1 MNDKRTPAPAN
12 VAYVEDL
19 HADWCR
25 DPASVSTDWRA
36 YFERAARNGGA
47 WSRAEQGIQR
57 VVPLFNPRRHARD
70 TGPHSPRIEQL
81 LRAFRVRGHLGANVN
96 PLGDTPA
103 LPDEL
108 HYSAHGFS
116 EGDLDRAFFCEIIA
130 EQSPRPLREIID
142 QLRATYCR
150 YIGVQ
155 YMHIDDFKV
164 RRWLQERMEPMANR
178 RHVARETQLRILT
191 KLTDAVIFEEFV
203 RRKFLGA
210 KTFSL
215 EGCESLVPLLDLA
228 IEKAG
233 GQGVREIVIGMAHRG
248 RLNVL
253 ANILGKS
260 ARQIFHEFVDDEPEK
275 YMGGGDVKYHLG
287 YSNDWESAD
296 GNKVHL
302 SLCFNPSHLEYIN
315 PVALGRVRA
324 KQDRVGDTT
333 RDECMGLLI
342 HGDAAF
348 AGEGIVPETINL
360 SQLDGYATGGTLH
373 VVINNQ
379 IGFTTGPGEARSSR
393 YCTEVARML
402 QTPVFHVN
410 GENPEAVA
418 QCLEVA
424 MDFRQQFRRDVFID
438 MYGYRRLGHNESDEP
453 AFTQPLLYRAIRARK
468 SVRDGYLDH
477 LLKLKGINREEADEI
492 ADRRRAYLESELNEA
507 KDESYQPPDETKRGV
522 WVRNKFYGGP
532 EATVKS
538 PETGVPRAKLKR
550 LIDALTSPP
559 KNFKPHPKLAKIQ
572 EHWVTMGTGEAPI
585 TWAAAET
592 LALGSVA
599 TEGFR
604 VRLSGEDCQRGTFSH
619 RHAVLH
625 DYETGRTWCPLQHLT
640 EDQAPVDIIN
650 SPLSEAGVMGFDY
663 GYSLDCPD
671 GLILWEAQ
679 FGDFVNAAQVI
690 IDQFIS
696 SGEDK
701 WNRLSGLV
709 LLLPHGF
716 EGMGPE
722 HASARIERCLQL
734 CAEDNIQVAQPT
746 TPAQYFHLL
755 RRQVVRP
762 WRKPLVIFTPKSLL
776 RHHECVSSINEL
788 ARGRFHHVLGD
799 DRQIKTPRRLLL
811 SSGKVHYEL
820 AHFREEQQIE
830 DVALLRLEQYYPWRD
845 ERLAKILA
853 KYPAKTELVWVQDE
867 PENMGAWRWL
877 RPHLERVI
885 GDRRLKVA
893 SRVESASPATGS
905 AAAHKL
911 EQQQLLEDAF
921 DLSNT

>member
-1 MNDKRTPAPAN
+1 MSDKRTPAPAN

-19 HADWCR
+19 HAEWCR
-25 DPASVSTDWRA
+25 DPASVPADWQA
-36 YFERAARNGGA
+36 YFQRAENNGSG
-47 WSRAEQGIQR
+47 WSRAKQRIQAPL
-57 VVPLFNPRRHARD
+57 PLFNPRRRARD

-81 LRAFRVRGHLGANVN
+81 LRAFRVRGHLGAHLN
-96 PLGDTPA
+96 PLGEAPN

-108 HYSAHGFS
+108 HYSAHGFT
-116 EGDLDRAFFCEIIA
+116 EADLDRSFFCEIIA
-130 EQSPRPLREIID
+130 EQSPRPLREIIE
-142 QLRATYCR
+142 QLRDTYCR

-155 YMHIDDFKV
+155 YMHIDDFNV
-164 RRWLQERMEPMANR
+164 RRWLQERMEPVANR
-178 RHVARETQLRILT
+178 RHVTRASQLRILT
-191 KLTDAVIFEEFV
+191 KLTDAVIFEEFT
-203 RRKFLGA
+203 RKKFLGA

-215 EGCESLVPLLDLA
+215 EGCESLIPLLDLA

-233 GQGVREIVIGMAHRG
+233 GQGVKEVVIGMAHRG

-275 YMGGGDVKYHLG
+275 FLGGGDVKYHLG
-287 YSNDWESAD
+287 YSNDWEAEN
-296 GNKVHL
+296 GEKVHL

-324 KQDRVGDTT
+324 KQDRVGDNT

-360 SQLDGYATGGTLH
+360 SQLTGYATGGTLH
-373 VVINNQ
+373 VVVNNQ
-379 IGFTTGPGEARSSR
+379 IGFTTGPGDARSSR

-418 QCLEVA
+418 QCVEIAL
-424 MDFRQQFRRDVFID
+424 DFRRQFHQDVFID
-438 MYGYRRLGHNESDEP
+438 MYGYRRHGHNESDEP
-453 AFTQPLLYRAIRARK
+453 AFTHPLLYRAIRARK
-468 SVRDGYLDH
+468 SVRDGYLEN
-477 LLKLKGINREEADEI
+477 LLKLNGISAMEADEI
-492 ADRRRAYLESELNEA
+492 AARRRAYLEAELSEA
-507 KDESYQPPDETKRGV
+507 KGEAYQPPEENKRGV
-522 WVRNKFYGGP
+522 WTRSKFFGGP
-532 EATVKS
+532 EAGVK
-538 PETGVPRAKLKR
+538 PPPTGVPRTKLKD
-550 LIDALTSPP
+550 LITSLTNVP
-559 KNFKPHPKLAKIQ
+559 KNFQPHPKLAKIHD
-572 EHWVTMGTGEAPI
+572 HWLEMGAGKAPL
-585 TWAAAET
+585 TWAAAEI
-592 LALGSVA
+592 LAMASLAADGY
-599 TEGFR
+599 R
-604 VRLSGEDCQRGTFSH
+604 VRLSGEDSQRGTFSH

-625 DYETGRTWCPLQHLT
+625 DYETGRIWCPLQHLS
-640 EDQAPVDIIN
+640 EDQGPVDIFN

-671 GLILWEAQ
+671 GLVLWEAQ

-734 CAEDNIQVAQPT
+734 CAEDNLQIAQPS

-755 RRQVVRP
+755 RRQVVCR
-762 WRKPLVIFTPKSLL
+762 WRKPLVVFTPKSLL
-776 RHHECVSSINEL
+776 RHHECVSSLNEL
-788 ARGRFHHVLGD
+788 SRGSFRHVLGD
-799 DRQIKTPRRLLL
+799 DREIESPRRILL
-811 SSGKVHYEL
+811 SSGKIHYEL
-820 AHFREEQQIE
+820 AQYRETHEID
-830 DVALLRLEQYYPWRD
+830 DVALMRIEQYYPWRD
-845 ERLAKILA
+845 SRLAKAL
-853 KYPAKTELVWVQDE
+853 KRYPETAELVWVQDE

-877 RPHLERVI
+877 RPHLQRVI
-885 GDRRLKVA
+885 GDRPLSYA

-911 EQQQLLEDAF
+911 EQQQLLAQAF
-921 DLSNT
+921 DRPQP